1 MFRVC
6 LSRLGSE
13 GMLCEVVREMLFSR
27 DPRPEGHRRRFVA
40 GLAATLIM
48 ASAALAFAPVLAG
61 AAAPPELKARS
72 AVLTS
77 AETGQVLYEKEA
89 DLRVAPASI
98 TKVMTMLLTMEAVDS
113 KRVSLDDVVTTSTE
127 ASQIGG
133 SQIWL
138 AEGEQM
144 KLGDMMKAIAVV
156 SANDAAYAVS
166 EFIAGSAADFV
177 NQMNEK
183 AKELGMNNTHFENP
197 DGLPAPNHYSTA
209 RDIAIMSRELV
220 TKHPKVLEW
229 TSVWTDTLART
240 GPRVRQ
246 EESFLRNTNELIL
259 RYPGADGLKTGMT
272 DEAGYCLAGTAKQDG
287 VRLISVVMGLPTN
300 EDRIQDTIKL
310 LNYGFREF
318 DRVAV
323 AKKGDVVGKIRVPN
337 GRREEVPA
345 AASTDFVAFVE
356 KGKKD
361 LVETTIESAE
371 RRAPIRK
378 GDKLGA
384 VVASLDGRELARV
397 DLVATEDVPRAN
409 IVTVII
415 RAIRDFFRGLFG
427 LRR

>member
-1 MFRVC
+1 
-6 LSRLGSE
+6 
-13 GMLCEVVREMLFSR
+13 MLFSKGPWLR
-27 DPRPEGHRRRFVA
+27 ARRALFIA
-40 GLAATLIM
+40 GLAVALV
-48 ASAALAFAPVLAG
+48 AAVAPSLSLLSVQ

-72 AVLTS
+72 AVLIS
-77 AETGQVLYEKEA
+77 AETGQVLYEKEP

-113 KRVSLDDVVTTSTE
+113 KKVSLDDMVTTSTE

-144 KLGDMMKAIAVV
+144 KLGDMMKAIAIV

-166 EFIAGSAADFV
+166 EFIAGSAEDFV

-183 AKELGMNNTHFENP
+183 AKELGMKNTHFENP

-229 TSVWTDTLART
+229 TSIWTDTLERK

-272 DEAGYCLAGTAKQDG
+272 DEAGYCLAGTAKRDD
-287 VRLISVVMGLPTN
+287 VRLISVVMALPTN
-300 EDRIQDTIKL
+300 EDRLEDTIKL

-323 AKKGDVVGKIRVPN
+323 AKKGDVVGRVRVPN
-337 GRREEVPA
+337 GRREEIPA
-345 AASTDFVAFVE
+345 AASADFVAFVE

-361 LVETTIESAE
+361 FVDTAIVSEE

-378 GDKLGA
+378 GEKLGA
-384 VVASLDGRELARV
+384 IVASLDGRELARV
-397 DLVATEDVPRAN
+397 DVVATEDVPRAN
-409 IVTVII
+409 IFTVII

-427 LRR
+427 LGR

>member
-1 MFRVC
+1 MP
-6 LSRLGSE
+6 
-13 GMLCEVVREMLFSR
+13 FSR
-27 DPRPEGHRRRFVA
+27 NPWLRGRRALSLESLAVVLVA
-40 GLAATLIM
+40 AVATSLW
-48 ASAALAFAPVLAG
+48 SLSVQ

-77 AETGQVLYEKEA
+77 AETGQVLYEKEP

-98 TKVMTMLLTMEAVDS
+98 TKVMTMLLAMEAVDS
-113 KRVSLDDVVTTSTE
+113 KKVSLDDMVTTSTE

-144 KLGDMMKAIAVV
+144 KLGDMMKAIAIV

-166 EFIAGSAADFV
+166 EFISGSAEDFV

-183 AKELGMNNTHFENP
+183 AKELGMNGTHFENP
-197 DGLPAPNHYSTA
+197 DGLPAPDHYSTA

-229 TSVWTDTLART
+229 TSTWTDTLGRKGA
-240 GPRVRQ
+240 RVRQ

-272 DEAGYCLAGTAKQDG
+272 DEAGYCLAGTARRDD

-300 EDRIQDTIKL
+300 EDRIEDTMKL

-318 DRVAV
+318 DRVPV
-323 AKKGDVVGKIRVPN
+323 AKKGDVVGKVRVPN

-361 LVETTIESAE
+361 FVETAVVSLE

-378 GDKLGA
+378 GEKLGA
-384 VVASLDGRELARV
+384 IVASLDGREVARV
-397 DLVATEDVPRAN
+397 DVVATEDVQRAN
-409 IVTVII
+409 ILTVIV

-427 LRR
+427 LGR

>member
-1 MFRVC
+1 
-6 LSRLGSE
+6 
-13 GMLCEVVREMLFSR
+13 MLFSR
-27 DPRPEGHRRRFVA
+27 SPRLRAHRARVLFIA
-40 GLAATLIM
+40 GLV
-48 ASAALAFAPVLAG
+48 AALAAMIGLPGSLQ
-61 AAAPPELKARS
+61 AAAPELKARS
-72 AVLTS
+72 AVLIS
-77 AETGQVLYEKEA
+77 AETGQVLYEKEP
-89 DLRVAPASI
+89 DMRVAPASI
-98 TKVMTMLLTMEAVDS
+98 TKVMTMLLAMEAVDS
-113 KRVSLDDVVTTSTE
+113 KKVGLDDMVTTSTE

-144 KLGDMMKAIAVV
+144 KLGDMMKAIAIV

-166 EFIAGSAADFV
+166 EFIAGSAEDFV

-183 AKELGMNNTHFENP
+183 ARDLGMKNTHFENP
-197 DGLPAPNHYSTA
+197 DGLPAPDHYSTA
-209 RDIAIMSRELV
+209 REIAIMSRELV

-229 TSVWTDTLART
+229 TSVWTDTLERR

-272 DEAGYCLAGTAKQDG
+272 DEAGYCLSGTAKRDD

-300 EDRIQDTIKL
+300 DDRLEDTIKL

-323 AKKGDVVGKIRVPN
+323 AKKGEVVGKIRVPN
-337 GRREEVPA
+337 GRREDVPA
-345 AASTDFVAFVE
+345 ATSADFVAFVE

-361 LVETTIESAE
+361 LVNTSIESEE

-378 GDKLGA
+378 GEKLGA
-384 VVASLDGRELARV
+384 IVASLDGREVARM

-409 IVTVII
+409 IFTVIM

-427 LRR
+427 RGR

>member
-1 MFRVC
+1 MRAHRARV
-6 LSRLGSE
+6 
-13 GMLCEVVREMLFSR
+13 LFMA
-27 DPRPEGHRRRFVA
+27 GLVA
-40 GLAATLIM
+40 ALAATIGLPG
-48 ASAALAFAPVLAG
+48 SLQ
-61 AAAPPELKARS
+61 AAAPELKARS
-72 AVLTS
+72 AVLIS
-77 AETGQVLYEKEA
+77 AETGQVLYEKEP
-89 DLRVAPASI
+89 DMRVAPASI
-98 TKVMTMLLTMEAVDS
+98 TKVMTMLLAMEAVDS
-113 KRVSLDDVVTTSTE
+113 KKVGLDDMVTTSTE

-144 KLGDMMKAIAVV
+144 KLGDMMKAIAIV

-166 EFIAGSAADFV
+166 EFIAGSAEDFV

-183 AKELGMNNTHFENP
+183 ARDLGMKNTHFENP
-197 DGLPAPNHYSTA
+197 DGLPAPDHYSTA
-209 RDIAIMSRELV
+209 REIAIMSRELV

-229 TSVWTDTLART
+229 TSVWTDTLERK

-272 DEAGYCLAGTAKQDG
+272 DEAGYCLSGTAKRDD

-300 EDRIQDTIKL
+300 DDRLEDTIKL

-323 AKKGDVVGKIRVPN
+323 AKKGEVVGKIRVPN
-337 GRREEVPA
+337 GRREDVPA
-345 AASTDFVAFVE
+345 ATSADFVAFVE

-361 LVETTIESAE
+361 LVNTSIESEE

-378 GDKLGA
+378 GEKLGA
-384 VVASLDGRELARV
+384 IVASLDGREVARM

-409 IVTVII
+409 IFTVIM

-427 LRR
+427 RGR

>member
-1 MFRVC
+1 
-6 LSRLGSE
+6 
-13 GMLCEVVREMLFSR
+13 MLFSKGPWLR
-27 DPRPEGHRRRFVA
+27 ARRALFIASLAVA
-40 GLAATLIM
+40 LVAAV
-48 ASAALAFAPVLAG
+48 APSLSSLSVQ

-72 AVLTS
+72 AMLIT
-77 AETGQVLYEKEA
+77 AETGQVLYEKEP

-113 KRVSLDDVVTTSTE
+113 KKVSLDDMVTTSTE

-144 KLGDMMKAIAVV
+144 KLGDMMKAIAIV
-156 SANDAAYAVS
+156 SANDAAHAVS
-166 EFIAGSAADFV
+166 EFIAGSAEDFV

-183 AKELGMNNTHFENP
+183 AKELGMKNTHFENP

-229 TSVWTDTLART
+229 TSIWTDTLERK

-272 DEAGYCLAGTAKQDG
+272 DEAGYCLAGTAKRDD
-287 VRLISVVMGLPTN
+287 VRLISVVLGLPAN
-300 EDRIQDTIKL
+300 EDRIEDTMKL

-323 AKKGDVVGKIRVPN
+323 AKKGDVVGKVRVPN

-345 AASTDFVAFVE
+345 AASADFVALVE

-361 LVETTIESAE
+361 LVDTTIVSAE

-378 GDKLGA
+378 GEKLGA
-384 VVASLDGRELARV
+384 IVASLDGRELARV
-397 DLVATEDVPRAN
+397 DVVATEDVPRAS
-409 IVTVII
+409 IFTVIM
-415 RAIRDFFRGLFG
+415 RAIRDFFQGLFG
-427 LRR
+427 LGR

>member
-1 MFRVC
+1 M
-6 LSRLGSE
+6 
-13 GMLCEVVREMLFSR
+13 
-27 DPRPEGHRRRFVA
+27 A
-40 GLAATLIM
+40 GLV
-48 ASAALAFAPVLAG
+48 AALAAMIGLPGSLQ
-61 AAAPPELKARS
+61 AAAPEMKARS
-72 AVLTS
+72 AVLMS
-77 AETGQVLYEKEA
+77 AETGQVLYEKEP
-89 DLRVAPASI
+89 DMRVAPASI
-98 TKVMTMLLTMEAVDS
+98 TKVMTMLLAMEAVDS
-113 KRVSLDDVVTTSTE
+113 KKVSLDDTVTTSTE

-144 KLGDMMKAIAVV
+144 KLGDMMKAIAIV

-166 EFIAGSAADFV
+166 EFVAGSAEDFV

-183 AKELGMNNTHFENP
+183 ARELGMNNTHFENP
-197 DGLPAPNHYSTA
+197 DGLPAPDHYSTA

-229 TSVWTDTLART
+229 TSVWTDTLERK

-272 DEAGYCLAGTAKQDG
+272 DEAGYCLSGTAKRDD

-300 EDRIQDTIKL
+300 DDRLEDTIKL

-323 AKKGDVVGKIRVPN
+323 AKKGEVVGKVRVPN
-337 GRREEVPA
+337 GRREDVPA
-345 AASTDFVAFVE
+345 ATSADFVAFVE

-361 LVETTIESAE
+361 LVNTSIESEE

-378 GDKLGA
+378 GEKLGA
-384 VVASLDGRELARV
+384 IVASLDGREVARMDV
-397 DLVATEDVPRAN
+397 VATEDVPRAN
-409 IVTVII
+409 IFTVII
-415 RAIRDFFRGLFG
+415 RAVRDFFRGLFG
-427 LRR
+427 RGR